1 MDFRRLRAIHP
12 DVSTLFDRWRI
23 FSRCLGF
30 VSAIAVCHRIGTLPQ
45 MPFPASPIPLL
56 HQPPHHSAADGPD
69 TTRLQISPWA
79 MAVGWTAAHGLMF
92 WILGAVT
99 WLVFQQHPRVGQA
112 WGILLHYLLPAAIG
126 LLQAVF
132 LRKWVRHCWI
142 WFPATLLGVP
152 FCLLLNDGWGVL
164 PTMGFGFG
172 VTQAV
177 LLRPR
182 GPLICTFWIM
192 ASGIGWFLPWVGT
205 TLLSPFFNA
214 RLSGDASMEI
224 SPVLATA
231 WTGLVYGT
239 LTSPIF
245 FWLTARGLP
254 GPKEQN
260 AWLDWLTPCGMYLL
274 MMALWESAG
283 RNFDMV
289 MLARNSVVALLFGRS
304 DSTLTRWA
312 DPFSIGIFFL
322 GSELA
327 YQVLT
332 VAHRWS
338 VPKTDTD

>member
-1 MDFRRLRAIHP
+1 
-12 DVSTLFDRWRI
+12 
-23 FSRCLGF
+23 
-30 VSAIAVCHRIGTLPQ
+30 
-45 MPFPASPIPLL
+45 
-56 HQPPHHSAADGPD
+56 
-69 TTRLQISPWA
+69 
-79 MAVGWTAAHGLMF
+79 
-92 WILGAVT
+92 
-99 WLVFQQHPRVGQA
+99 
-112 WGILLHYLLPAAIG
+112 
-126 LLQAVF
+126 
-132 LRKWVRHCWI
+132 
-142 WFPATLLGVP
+142 
-152 FCLLLNDGWGVL
+152 
-164 PTMGFGFG
+164 
-172 VTQAV
+172 
-177 LLRPR
+177 
-182 GPLICTFWIM
+182 
-192 ASGIGWFLPWVGT
+192 
-205 TLLSPFFNA
+205 
-214 RLSGDASMEI
+214 MEI
-224 SPVLATA
+224 SPVLATT

-245 FWLTARGLP
+245 FCLTARGLP